1 MSVFSLPTQRCFR
14 VVERLEDVIGTF
26 LCLRRGVSGT
36 GTPPS
41 GAGLFSLPTQ
51 RCFYAKERKELMQ
64 WLFSAYA
71 EVFLPSVGFLSL
83 RRSFLCL
90 RRGVSA
96 IVMPF
101 DVKGIFSLPTQRC
114 FRLFPERTMERNLF
128 SAYAEVF
135 LNALRFLR

>member
-1 MSVFSLPTQRCFR
+1 M
-14 VVERLEDVIGTF
+14 VERLEDVIGTF

-114 FRLFPERTMERNLF
+114 FSLRPGHMSLLRLF